1 MNILVL
7 GAPKSGK
14 SSLILQYV
22 HSFFPEEYDASIE
35 DTYTKRIAIK
45 STAIAINL
53 FDAADTGE
61 YSDLRNQR
69 IDNADGIILV
79 YSVSSK
85 DSLDRLHQLYED
97 ITRHRD
103 SLPPIAIAGT
113 KIDLEHERE
122 VDRTIGERLSQEIN
136 SSFMEVSAKGNI
148 NVNEFFTS
156 FAIRVYEDKI
166 NKLNLKENERKLKLQ
181 QSQMNM
187 NQNNAAPPYN
197 QQQQQQHHHQQ
208 NQNQNQNQNQQHY
221 HQQQQQQQYD
231 QNGPN
236 SDFDHDNPREKNYNS
251 LDHQPESK
259 LDKGGCC
266 IIM

>member
-1 MNILVL
+1 MVDPSQILNILVL
-7 GAPKSGK
+7 GASQSGK

-22 HSFFPEEYDASIE
+22 HSFFPEEYDANIE

-61 YSDLRNQR
+61 YSEMRNQR

-79 YSVSSK
+79 YSVCSK
-85 DSLDRLHQLYED
+85 NSLDRLHQLYED

-103 SLPPIAIAGT
+103 FLPPIAIAGT
-113 KIDLEHERE
+113 KIDLEGERE
-122 VDRTIGERLSQEIN
+122 IDGIIGEKLSKEIN

-148 NVNEFFTS
+148 NVNEFFTD
-156 FAIRVYEDKI
+156 FAIKVYEDKI
-166 NKLNLKENERKLKLQ
+166 NKINVKENEKKLKQQ
-181 QSQMNM
+181 QSQPQLKM
-187 NQNNAAPPYN
+187 NQNFSNTNSSYN
-197 QQQQQQHHHQQ
+197 E
-208 NQNQNQNQNQQHY
+208 
-221 HQQQQQQQYD
+221 
-231 QNGPN
+231 P
-236 SDFDHDNPREKNYNS
+236 DHDNPREKNYNN
-251 LDHQPESK
+251 LDNQEEPK